1 MRTGEQGRRQ
11 RGSVLVPAMLVMIA
25 LAGMAAAII
34 TTSLHRQNASRAL
47 HETERA
53 YLGARTGLD
62 LAIFEMDQALD
73 TAADGIGVALGQ
85 LNGTSHSVRIEP
97 NFTGPGTYTLR
108 SVGAYGPN
116 RVAIEMIVSTEA
128 KFPFGMF
135 GRTELAMG
143 GSFSSDS
150 YDSTG
155 GTYADQFDGDHAR
168 EGAKMGSNGIIYAG
182 GGSIYGDVTPGPLG
196 QVLGDLS
203 NITGSTAPAPKPYEF
218 GTPTYAPP
226 IASSGVLTGEST
238 LTDGEY
244 RFTNLLLGGGDVLT
258 LDGDITLYID
268 SSIKIRGRATIV
280 VTPGSTVTIN
290 HGSGPVSL
298 GGGGIVN
305 SSQQPS
311 ALTLL
316 SSSTGSFNM
325 FGSADF
331 FGLVYAPEVAY
342 LSTGDAALYGVV
354 VADTVTLKGGGM
366 LHFDE
371 SLLIPDG
378 GDRRFGVNLAR
389 RISPVGL

>member
-1 MRTGEQGRRQ
+1 M
-11 RGSVLVPAMLVMIA
+11 PAILVMAA
-25 LAGMAAAII
+25 LAGMGAAII
-34 TTSLHRQNASRAL
+34 TTSLHRQSASRAL

-62 LAIFEMDQALD
+62 FAIFEMDQALD
-73 TAADGIGVALGQ
+73 TATDGIGVALGL
-85 LNGTSHSVRIEP
+85 LNGTSHSVGIEP

-108 SVGAYGPN
+108 SVGSYGPK
-116 RVAIEMIVSTEA
+116 RVAIEMIVSTESR
-128 KFPFGMF
+128 FPFGMF

-150 YDSTG
+150 YDSTD
-155 GTYADQFDGDHAR
+155 GTYAEQFAGDHA
-168 EGAKMGSNGIIYAG
+168 GDQAKIGSNGLIYAG
-182 GGSIYGDVTPGPLG
+182 GGAIYGDVTPGPLG
-196 QVLGDLS
+196 QVLGDLT

-218 GTPTYAPP
+218 DTLNYAPP

-238 LTDGEY
+238 LADGEY
-244 RFTNLLLGGGDVLT
+244 RFTNLLLGGEDILT
-258 LDGDITLYID
+258 LDGDVTLYID
-268 SSIKIRGRATIV
+268 NSFKILGTATIV

-290 HGSGPVSL
+290 HGSGPVVL

-316 SSSTGSFNM
+316 SSSTDSFNM
-325 FGSADF
+325 FGSSDF
-331 FGLVYAPEVAY
+331 FGLVYAPDVAY
-342 LSTGDAALYGVV
+342 QSTGDAALYGVV